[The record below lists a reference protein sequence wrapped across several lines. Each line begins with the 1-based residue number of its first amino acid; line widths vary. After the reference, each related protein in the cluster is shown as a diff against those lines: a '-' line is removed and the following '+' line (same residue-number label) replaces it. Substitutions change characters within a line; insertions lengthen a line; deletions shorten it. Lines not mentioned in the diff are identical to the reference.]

1 VLVLAID
8 TSSNTASAAIADEQK
23 VICEY
28 NLNHKKTHSQ
38 RLMPMVN
45 DIMKDCEVK
54 IEDIDLFAVAMGP
67 GSFTGLR
74 IGVATVKALAHCMS
88 KPVIG
93 VYTLDG
99 LACNGAGF
107 DGYICPIMD
116 ARRQQVYTGIYRWSE
131 DGPQLEGD
139 FMALPVKDLTR
150 LLKDKGQR
158 VLMVGDGVP
167 VYKEV
172 IMEELGDVVFFPPPN
187 LMLQRASS
195 IAWLA
200 VKGFNRG
207 QTHDAMTL
215 TPFYLRK
222 SQAER
227 ELEKKC
233 ALRGD
238 CFGV

>member
-8 TSSNTASAAIADEQK
+8 TSSNTASAAVADEHK

-38 RLMPMVN
+38 RLMPMVKE
-45 DIMKDCEVK
+45 IMEDSEVNIK
-54 IEDIDLFAVAMGP
+54 DIDLFAVAMGP

-74 IGVATVKALAHCMS
+74 IGVATAKALAHCMS
-88 KPVIG
+88 KPVLGI
-93 VYTLDG
+93 YTLDG

-107 DGYICPIMD
+107 DGIICPIMD
-116 ARRQQVYTGIYRWSE
+116 ARRQQVYTGIYSWSE
-131 DGPQLEGD
+131 DGPRLEGEY
-139 FMALPVKDLTR
+139 MALPVKDLTR

-167 VYKEV
+167 VYREDIV
-172 IMEELGDVVFFPPPN
+172 SELGDAVSFAPPN
-187 LMLQRASS
+187 LLFQRASS

-200 VKGFNRG
+200 VKEFKRG
-207 QTHDAMTL
+207 KVHNAMTL

-227 ELEKKC
+227 ELEKRR

-238 CFGV
+238 CSGV